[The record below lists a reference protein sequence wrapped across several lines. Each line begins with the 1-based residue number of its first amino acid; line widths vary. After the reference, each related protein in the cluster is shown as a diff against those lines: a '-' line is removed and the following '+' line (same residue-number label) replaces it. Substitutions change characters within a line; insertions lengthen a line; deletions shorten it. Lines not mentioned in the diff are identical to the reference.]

1 MQVEKITARLLLL
14 AMICAALS
22 AAAGLFWVEPGE
34 PFDFTSVRGATVRMF
49 GRGLYR
55 LDTAF
60 KAPINRG
67 TDAAIL
73 ALAVPAAAFVLAG
86 LRKAGRGGPAP
97 VATRLNAA
105 GVSSIFLYNAAHMS
119 FAVSYNRLA
128 LLYIVYFSASLFA
141 FIAAM
146 LSLKAAELAP
156 AFERDFPRRR
166 VAAFLAAGG
175 LSVGVWL
182 IEIVASTV
190 NGGAPSNLEPYTAEA
205 TYGID
210 LGIILPVSI
219 AAAVLT
225 ARRDGLGLLLGYVM
239 TALVSFIGPMV
250 VFQTVSQVAHG
261 VRLSAFEFVIYVSPF
276 VALGALAL
284 AVLKAIRSRLSA

>member
-1 MQVEKITARLLLL
+1 MQVERTTARLLLL

-22 AAAGLFWVEPGE
+22 AAGGLFWHEPGE
-34 PFDFTSVRGATVRMF
+34 AFDFTSVRGVTVKMF

-73 ALAVPAAAFVLAG
+73 ALAVPAAALVLAG
-86 LRKAGRGGPAP
+86 LRKADRSRGAP
-97 VATRLNAA
+97 VSTRLSAA
-105 GVSSIFLYNAAHMS
+105 GVSAVLLYHAAHMT
-119 FAVSYNRLA
+119 FAVTYNRLA

-146 LSLKAAELAP
+146 LSIKAEELRP

-166 VAAFLAAGG
+166 IAAFLAAGG
-175 LSVGVWL
+175 LSVCVWL
-182 IEIVASTV
+182 VEIVASTV
-190 NGGAPSNLEPYTAEA
+190 EGGAPSNLEPYTAEA

-210 LGIILPVSI
+210 LGVILPVSI
-219 AAAVLT
+219 AAAALT
-225 ARRDGLGLLLGYVM
+225 ARRDGLGLLLGYVL
-239 TALVSFIGPMV
+239 TALLSFIGPMV
-250 VFQTVSQVAHG
+250 VFQTVSQIAHG
-261 VRLSAFEFVIYVSPF
+261 VRLSALEFILYVIPF
-276 VALGALAL
+276 VALGTIALA
-284 AVLKAIRSRLSA
+284 ALKAIRSRLPA

>member
-1 MQVEKITARLLLL
+1 MTRERMLAKLLLL
-14 AMICAALS
+14 AAICAVLS
-22 AAAGLFWVEPGE
+22 AAGGLFWQEPGE

-73 ALAVPAAAFVLAG
+73 ALAVPAAALVLVG
-86 LRKAGRGGPAP
+86 LRKAGRGSPAH

-105 GVSSIFLYNAAHMS
+105 GVSSVFLYNAAHLT
-119 FAVSYNRLA
+119 FAVTYNRLA
-128 LLYIVYFSASLFA
+128 LLYIAYFSASLFA

-146 LSLKAAELAP
+146 LSIKAEELKP

-166 VAAFLAAGG
+166 VAAFLATGG
-175 LSVGVWL
+175 LSVCVWL
-182 IEIVASTV
+182 VEIVASTV
-190 NGGAPSNLEPYTAEA
+190 KGGAPSNLEPYTAEA

-210 LGIILPVSI
+210 LGVILPVSI
-219 AAAVLT
+219 AAALLT

-239 TALVSFIGPMV
+239 MALLSFIGPMV
-250 VFQTVSQVAHG
+250 VFQTLSQITHG
-261 VRLSAFEFVIYVSPF
+261 VRLNALEFFLYVIPF
-276 VALGALAL
+276 VALGAVAL
-284 AVLKAIRSRLSA
+284 AALKAVRSRLPA